1 MLQVHGIKL
10 LTNPYNAQKNPTTS
24 NITWKKEKLLFSVII
39 RKVMKTLKKIKF
51 KVNTTATQTSAFLPY
66 VSMVEQMGRK

>member
-51 KVNTTATQTSAFLPY
+51 KLNTTATQTLAFLPC
-66 VSMVEQMGRK
+66 VSIVEQMGRK

>member
-10 LTNPYNAQKNPTTS
+10 LTNRYNVQKNPTTS

-51 KVNTTATQTSAFLPY
+51 KVNTTATQTLAFLPY
-66 VSMVEQMGRK
+66 VSIVEQMGRK